1 MKEQTTKLVREGGFV
16 AEVTVALID
25 DGHEWSP
32 RLSAEDVRKLDAVRL
47 ALPRGD
53 LAAAAIMAKVF
64 ELRPV

>member
-16 AEVTVALID
+16 AEVTVELID

-47 ALPRGD
+47 ALQRGD